1 MTQQS
6 LEELSSIYSE
16 ASELGL
22 TSLGVTEPGQGEG
35 EDQEGMVQQPSAAM
49 MIAAKMESSDAG
61 GGGGYYSDQDTV
73 VQPSAA
79 EQTKLG
85 SREPED
91 YYSDV
96 ETMQHDDGGDA
107 PTSVPAADLQLQD
120 NLEGYYSDQVRWS
133 REH

>member
-1 MTQQS
+1 MAQQS

-16 ASELGL
+16 ANELGL

-35 EDQEGMVQQPSAAM
+35 EDQDGMQQPSSAAM
-49 MIAAKMESSDAG
+49 VMAAKMESSDG

-73 VQPSAA
+73 QHLAA
-79 EQTKLG
+79 EHSKLG

-91 YYSDV
+91 CYYSDQD
-96 ETMQHDDGGDA
+96 TMQHDGDA
-107 PTSVPAADLQLQD
+107 PASVPAADSQLQQE

-133 REH
+133 RGDLR